1 MITCKEPQLQTHT
14 IQGQASRPVIMSI
27 LAAGLMASCA
37 SNPSATGIPPGTS
50 ANSASSAITTPVAPQ
65 SSQPSTRTGAD
76 TTEQAIN
83 PAAIPIGDGHVSS
96 APEVGYV
103 DSCVTNFRRQP
114 NADGPWINATA
125 GTWNSLTKPSSAGS
139 VSWSAAEYTVTESGN
154 TRTIV
159 TDDLPV
165 DHPTGVFPVTSADPT
180 FQWDHNPNE
189 IIAHPTTI
197 ELPLNPTAAP
207 SPSCVGMGPVG
218 ILNDGVFLFNAL
230 DAAGVD
236 GGAHEVFDQWGEHP
250 DGSDELHHH
259 FVPSFMVDAASHAA
273 GSSTLVGYAADGYG
287 IYIQY
292 NSSGQLVTNANLD
305 ACHGT
310 TSPVLWNGKVQS
322 VYHYDATLEYPYT
335 VGCYHGTPNSSFTVT
350 HGAQPPR

>member
-1 MITCKEPQLQTHT
+1 MKRQPN
-14 IQGQASRPVIMSI
+14 QGATGRIVIMSI
-27 LAAGLMASCA
+27 LAACLLTSCGLS
-37 SNPSATGIPPGTS
+37 SSATGTPSNARGNSTS
-50 ANSASSAITTPVAPQ
+50 HASTTPSSPTSPQ
-65 SSQPSTRTGAD
+65 SGSA
-76 TTEQAIN
+76 TTAGAIN

-96 APEVGYV
+96 APKVGYV

-114 NADGPWINATA
+114 NADGPWINTTA

-139 VSWSAAEYTVTESGN
+139 VSWPNASYTATVSGA
-154 TRTIV
+154 TRTIE
-159 TDDLPV
+159 TEDLPI

-180 FQWDHNPNE
+180 FQWDHNPNDVV
-189 IIAHPTTI
+189 AHPTTI
-197 ELPLNPTAAP
+197 NLPTDPAAAP
-207 SPSCVGMGPVG
+207 SPSCVGMGPIG

-250 DGSDELHHH
+250 DNSGMIHHH
-259 FVPSFMVDAASHAA
+259 FIPSFMLDAVSHAP

-287 IYIQY
+287 IYVQY
-292 NSSGQLVTNANLD
+292 NSSGQLVTNADLD

-350 HGAQPPR
+350 HGA

>member
-1 MITCKEPQLQTHT
+1 MNTHG
-14 IQGQASRPVIMSI
+14 IKAAASRTAIISM
-27 LAAGLMASCA
+27 LAAGLLTSCT
-37 SNPSATGIPPGTS
+37 SN
-50 ANSASSAITTPVAPQ
+50 SSAARIPSGASTNSTSPAITSPALSGSSPT
-65 SSQPSTRTGAD
+65 SSQTGSTTTAGA
-76 TTEQAIN
+76 IS

-114 NADGPWINATA
+114 NADGPWINSTA
-125 GTWNSLTKPSSAGS
+125 GTWDSLSKPSSAGS
-139 VSWSAAEYTVTESGN
+139 VSWPNAEYAVTVSGN

-159 TDDLPV
+159 ADDLPI

-180 FQWDHNPNE
+180 FLWDHNPNKVVSQ
-189 IIAHPTTI
+189 PTTI
-197 ELPLNPTAAP
+197 NLPLNPAAAA
-207 SPSCVGMGPVG
+207 SPSCVGMGPIG
-218 ILNDGVFLFNAL
+218 ILNDGVFLFDAL

-250 DGSDELHHH
+250 DNPDMLHHH
-259 FVPSFMVDAASHAA
+259 FIPSFMLDAVSHTPD
-273 GSSTLVGYAADGYG
+273 SSTLVGYAADGYG
-287 IYIQY
+287 IYVQY
-292 NSSGQLVTNANLD
+292 NASGQLVTNADLD

-310 TSPVLWNGKVQS
+310 TSPVLWNGKIQS

-350 HGAQPPR
+350 HPTR